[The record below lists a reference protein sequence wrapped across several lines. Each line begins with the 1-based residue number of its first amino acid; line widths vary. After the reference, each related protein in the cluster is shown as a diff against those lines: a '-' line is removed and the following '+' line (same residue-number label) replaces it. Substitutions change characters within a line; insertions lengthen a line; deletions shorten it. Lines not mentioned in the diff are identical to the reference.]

1 MARALLGLL
10 LLALLSSCT
19 NTKSQ
24 RFTGPKVLSI
34 YPSSDSLPSNLL
46 RFYVHF
52 SRSMKTQE
60 NLEHIKLYRENGLEV
75 THALFN
81 NTQELWDR
89 DQKRL
94 TVLFDPSRVKTD
106 LYANQRLGR
115 ALVEGQVYRIKIDSL
130 QDIDGQSMPTAYEKR
145 FYVIDKDTLHPDPKK
160 WRKDL
165 PLPNSQEAL
174 VLHFPDPLD
183 HLSLLQRVVLTDSL
197 NKPVKGEVQII
208 QKERA
213 WRFNPSENWYRGR
226 YFIYVH
232 PALEDPSGNNLGG
245 VFERQVGIADPKDSI
260 PIVKLEIV
268 LNQVQKSVP

>member
-1 MARALLGLL
+1 MG
-10 LLALLSSCT
+10 S
-19 NTKSQ
+19 
-24 RFTGPKVLSI
+24 GP
-34 YPSSDSLPSNLL
+34 
-46 RFYVHF
+46 
-52 SRSMKTQE
+52 
-60 NLEHIKLYRENGLEV
+60 
-75 THALFN
+75 
-81 NTQELWDR
+81 
-89 DQKRL
+89 KRL

-197 NKPVKGEVQII
+197 NRPVKGKIQII

-213 WRFNPSENWYRGR
+213 WRFNPSQNWYRGR

-245 VFERQVGIADPKDSI
+245 AFERQVGISDPKDSI

-268 LNQVQKSVP
+268 LNQVQKIRSMICHHSSSNPISYTKHENQSNTSPFKTAYFDRFASADKRV